1 MIQLHVPDDSTL
13 IQKQVMVLSWLL
25 LALPVV
31 SLVFLAIVLAVF
43 GKSFGLRLF
52 YVNTLLK
59 IFNVSTLT
67 GSQLWWISSDNNN
80 NNNST
85 NLTNY
90 YHQYSSITTII
101 IDSWLVTAVATKQG
115 FTLDLTTGAYL
126 YLCSFYCFV
135 LLVFV
140 EIIISTKQYQLL

>member
-67 GSQLWWISSDNNN
+67 GSQL
-80 NNNST
+80 
-85 NLTNY
+85 
-90 YHQYSSITTII
+90 
-101 IDSWLVTAVATKQG
+101 
-115 FTLDLTTGAYL
+115 
-126 YLCSFYCFV
+126 
-135 LLVFV
+135 
-140 EIIISTKQYQLL
+140 